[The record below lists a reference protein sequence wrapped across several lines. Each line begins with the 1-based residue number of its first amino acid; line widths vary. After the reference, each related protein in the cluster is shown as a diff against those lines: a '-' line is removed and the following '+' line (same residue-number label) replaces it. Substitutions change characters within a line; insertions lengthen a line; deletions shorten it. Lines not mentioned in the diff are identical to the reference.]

1 MRVGVCVHA
10 ILLTLVGCGSSQS
23 ASLEVADGPDAA
35 IAADVDPAGALQ
47 WITQQPVWDRAAV
60 GIDSATIDPRILIAV
75 LQPSRATWLVAA
87 RSTLRETLELLE
99 AMRSDTRAA
108 GVAYEHVLV
117 VEISADVAPVNA
129 AGCRVIDGGH
139 WQWGGMVQHDEQNLF
154 LMSLLDASDQPV
166 ARVTMD
172 SATAANLYR
181 EIDRTARVTPPV
193 VVAGTGEEAVL
204 R

>member
-99 AMRSDTRAA
+99 AMRTRMAHSLA
-108 GVAYEHVLV
+108 LLKEGLRATGGKLGALSPLRVL
-117 VEISADVAPVNA
+117 ERGYSITFAP
-129 AGCRVIDGGH
+129 DG
-139 WQWGGMVQHDEQNLF
+139 
-154 LMSLLDASDQPV
+154 
-166 ARVTMD
+166 T
-172 SATAANLYR
+172 
-181 EIDRTARVTPPV
+181 
-193 VVAGTGEEAVL
+193 VL
-204 R
+204 RCADAVHRDDEMRTEIHGGEIRSRVLTAKPVERGIMQEDGSDA